1 MKKKTNKT
9 ENISEKGTESTLK
22 SYKSDLD
29 FAETAKNKLE
39 KELDEGRKL
48 VIYGLTISEMTDLA
62 LEMHRRGLKTIMK

>member
-9 ENISEKGTESTLK
+9 EKISEKGTESTLK
-22 SYKSDLD
+22 SYKSDLN
-29 FAETAKNKLE
+29 FAKAAKNNLE
-39 KELDEGRKL
+39 KEFDEGRKL

>member
-9 ENISEKGTESTLK
+9 ENISEKRTESTLK

>member
-22 SYKSDLD
+22 SYK
-29 FAETAKNKLE
+29 NKLE
-39 KELDEGRKL
+39 EEFNEGRKL

>member
-22 SYKSDLD
+22 SYKSDLEEE
-29 FAETAKNKLE
+29 FN
-39 KELDEGRKL
+39 EGRKL

>member
-22 SYKSDLD
+22 SYK
-29 FAETAKNKLE
+29 NKLV
-39 KELDEGRKL
+39 KEFDEGRKL
-48 VIYGLTISEMTDLA
+48 VIYGLTINEMTDLA